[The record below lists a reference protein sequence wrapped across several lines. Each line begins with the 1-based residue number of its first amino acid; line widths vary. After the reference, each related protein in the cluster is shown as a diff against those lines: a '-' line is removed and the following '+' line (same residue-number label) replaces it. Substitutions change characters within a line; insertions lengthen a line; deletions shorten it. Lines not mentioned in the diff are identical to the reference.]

1 MGFTVILTPESSQSS
16 SDSDYEYYQTEIFEQ
31 LPSTRAIHSSQNT
44 QPVQERG
51 PEPGSSISSGLP
63 SSRLKD
69 KESAQPLKSMA
80 LCIQAKREV
89 RWEGTFLHLNTVSYI
104 NTFKNPLKKMPAA
117 IELKMCD
124 ICIIYSKS

>member
-1 MGFTVILTPESSQSS
+1 MGFSVIPTPDSSQSS

-44 QPVQERG
+44 QPVQEGG
-51 PEPGSSISSGLP
+51 PEPGSGTGSALP
-63 SSRLKD
+63 PRRLKD

-89 RWEGTFLHLNTVSYI
+89 RWEGTFPHLNTDSYI
-104 NTFKNPLKKMPAA
+104 NTLKKY
-117 IELKMCD
+117 LLQL
-124 ICIIYSKS
+124 S